1 MINDVFYKIYPT
13 EEINDIEINKYS
25 NLTQKVNNNIGN
37 KFDDRVGHKFGHRFG
52 HRFRRSTVVYSF
64 IDYIV
69 KNVNLINCVSDE
81 FKTE

>member
-1 MINDVFYKIYPT
+1 MINDFFYKIYPT
-13 EEINDIEINKYS
+13 EEINDSEKNKYS
-25 NLTQKVNNNIGN
+25 NPKQIVNNKIGH
-37 KFDDRVGHKFGHRFG
+37 RVGHKFG

>member
-1 MINDVFYKIYPT
+1 MINDVFYKIYPV
-13 EEINDIEINKYS
+13 EEINDIEKNKYS
-25 NLTQKVNNNIGN
+25 NPKQIVNNKIGH
-37 KFDDRVGHKFGHRFG
+37 RVGHKFG